1 MIIQHNMI
9 ANFTKRQMGINN
21 KSISRNTEK
30 LASGYRINRS
40 ADDAAGLSISE
51 KMRGQIRGLMQRA
64 RNTEDGM
71 NFCQV
76 ADGAM
81 QELEGI
87 IHRIRELSV
96 QASNDTYIE
105 PDRETIQKEVE
116 HLIGEID
123 RITDDTEFNTIKVF
137 KKNRVKTEYEEVT
150 GSKLVPI
157 GSTNIE
163 IDGKNYGLAEVIGT
177 DHVYQL
183 IFLELGGII
192 QG

>member
-1 MIIQHNMI
+1 MKYNNLIFIFIKHI
-9 ANFTKRQMGINN
+9 WIFLWAFYILCNN
-21 KSISRNTEK
+21 K
-30 LASGYRINRS
+30 ASGYRINRS